1 MKTILVPV
9 DFSAITARVISAAAD
24 LARAHK
30 AGLVLLNVT
39 PPITMVGDDTAYLE
53 SLGVLYDLESKSAV
67 KRLDLLQRA
76 TAKRGVPVR
85 VVHLSGPAVPLI
97 IDQARKLRAD
107 MIVIGS
113 HGHTAFYDLLVGST
127 AHGVLKRATCP
138 VLVVP
143 PAGSAR
149 RRAPAQD

>member
-1 MKTILVPV
+1 
-9 DFSAITARVISAAAD
+9 
-24 LARAHK
+24 
-30 AGLVLLNVT
+30 
-39 PPITMVGDDTAYLE
+39 MVGDDTAYLE

-97 IDQARKLRAD
+97 IDQARKVRAD

-143 PAGSAR
+143 PAGTPR
-149 RRAPAQD
+149 RPTPVRD

>member
-9 DFSAITARVISAAAD
+9 DFSPITARVTTAATD
-24 LARAHK
+24 LARSLK
-30 AGLVLLNVT
+30 ARVVLLNVT

-53 SLGVLYDLESKSAV
+53 SLGVLYDLESKSAA
-67 KRLDLLQRA
+67 KRLDVLQRKV
-76 TAKRGVPVR
+76 AKTRVAVR
-85 VVHLSGPAVPLI
+85 SVHLSGPAVPLI

-107 MIVIGS
+107 LIVIGS

-127 AHGVLKRATCP
+127 AHGVLKRAPCP

-143 PAGSAR
+143 PPSGAKGSV
-149 RRAPAQD
+149 QVVD

>member
-9 DFSAITARVISAAAD
+9 DFSPITARVTAAATD
-24 LARAHK
+24 LARSLRAR
-30 AGLVLLNVT
+30 LVLLNVT

-67 KRLDLLQRA
+67 KRLDAMQRML
-76 TAKRGVPVR
+76 AKKRVTVR
-85 VVHLSGPAVPLI
+85 TVHVSGPAVPLI
-97 IDQARKLRAD
+97 VEQARKLRAD
-107 MIVIGS
+107 VIVIGS

-143 PAGSAR
+143 PASGP
-149 RRAPAQD
+149 RRAPTVD